1 MFVKSSLKS
10 ISNGV
15 VVEVRSIAASS
26 LKVKLLEMGI
36 TEGKQLKVL
45 FRAPLGDPMAIDVG
59 GYILSLRNSEAE
71 LIEVEPILS
80 VI

>member
-1 MFVKSSLKS
+1 MKSSLKS

-45 FRAPLGDPMAIDVG
+45 FRAPLGDPLGIYFLC
-59 GYILSLRNSEAE
+59 YIIY
-71 LIEVEPILS
+71 LIIS
-80 VI
+80 VV